1 MNPRE
6 DTVRFVSLPEFTR
19 LMRGF
24 IHGNNDDMEVRGGEV
39 QGITCDDA
47 PTCNLKQEE
56 K

>member
-24 IHGNNDDMEVRGGEV
+24 IHGNNDDMEVRGGRFKASHAMMPPPA
-39 QGITCDDA
+39 T
-47 PTCNLKQEE
+47 
-56 K
+56 